1 MRRYNTALGSLP
13 ALAASPFSGLIPAK
27 LPPGSWDS
35 THIRH
40 RYPVILHHAH
50 PPHHSLL
57 CSASTTHRWLLLRI
71 NPPSTP
77 KQLPTSLP
85 LSLRASSYLY
95 PLPPVLAAQ
104 PAQCCLA
111 SILFYFVFCP
121 QLPPLLSSIVRHPVR
136 CSRCR
141 FAARAKPAPEPGLLP
156 PTTVLYDSNNKIV
169 VISPPPRCLPQI
181 VLRLSPV
188 SGLKIRSSWNRAAS
202 LSWPLIRRTHVP
214 LT

>member
-13 ALAASPFSGLIPAK
+13 VSPLSGLIPAK

-57 CSASTTHRWLLLRI
+57 CSASTTHPLAVA
-71 NPPSTP
+71 PYQPSLDT
-77 KQLPTSLP
+77 KTV
-85 LSLRASSYLY
+85 AD
-95 PLPPVLAAQ
+95 
-104 PAQCCLA
+104 LA
-111 SILFYFVFCP
+111 SPVAAGIIISVSTTPRPCGTTCAVLSRLNLFYFVFCP
-121 QLPPLLSSIVRHPVR
+121 HLPPPLSSIVRHPVR

-156 PTTVLYDSNNKIV
+156 PTTAPYDSNSKIV
-169 VISPPPRCLPQI
+169 VNSPPPRCLPQI

-188 SGLKIRSSWNRAAS
+188 SGLKIRSSWSRAAS
-202 LSWPLIRRTHVP
+202 LSWPLIQRTHVP